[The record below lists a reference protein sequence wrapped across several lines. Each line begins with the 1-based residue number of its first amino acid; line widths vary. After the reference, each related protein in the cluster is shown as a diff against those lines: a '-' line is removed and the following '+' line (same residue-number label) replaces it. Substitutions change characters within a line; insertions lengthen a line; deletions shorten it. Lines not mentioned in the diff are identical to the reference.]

1 MLVFAGVSVCIIQE
15 STKPYIFEPFYRVDK
30 SRSRALGGAGLGLSL
45 VHSALQQ
52 HNATISAK
60 DGENGGAVF
69 EVLFPKGQE
78 TTGKD
83 TVNKVRHYI

>member
-1 MLVFAGVSVCIIQE
+1 V
-15 STKPYIFEPFYRVDK
+15 
-30 SRSRALGGAGLGLSL
+30 LGGVGLRLSL
-45 VHSALQQ
+45 VHSVLQQ

-78 TTGKD
+78 TTGKL
-83 TVNKVRHYI
+83 RW